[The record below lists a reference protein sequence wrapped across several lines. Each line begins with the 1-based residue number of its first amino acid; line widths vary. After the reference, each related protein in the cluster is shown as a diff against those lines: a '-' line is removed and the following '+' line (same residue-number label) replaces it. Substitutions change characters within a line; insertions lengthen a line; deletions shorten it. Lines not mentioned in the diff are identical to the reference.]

1 MNVTKVDIRHLINKP
16 DLKAIVS
23 IILDNDIVIHDVRII
38 EAHGRLFLLYPNNHY
53 KERKRGAVYPINRE
67 AQQKIETAV
76 INEYQAATLRLVEK
90 RKWFRFS
97 NHCVYI

>member
-1 MNVTKVDIRHLINKP
+1 MDVTEVSIKHIFDKP

-38 EAHGRLFLLYPNNHY
+38 ETHGRLFLLYPNNHY
-53 KERKRGAVYPINRE
+53 KEKKRGAVYPINRE

-76 INEYQAATLRLVEK
+76 IDKYQDAMQRISEK
-90 RKWFRFS
+90 R
-97 NHCVYI
+97 N